1 MRVRPF
7 RRLKAEVLERRC
19 LLASDVMESEPN
31 DQISDADV
39 FTETGILRGSFSS
52 EQDSDYFR
60 VELLQGSS
68 IAIDPRYADSD
79 RGDREHFTAFDLLD
93 SSGRLVLRSDD
104 VFATTYVVPE
114 TSDYFLRI
122 NADDRFDL
130 PTISYAISVS
140 IAPLAGVL
148 EAEPNDSIE
157 QGNEVN
163 SATRIAGE
171 LTSAVDRDVFSIAA
185 SGGETIVLDFTYH
198 HQYPR
203 VSLLDSSGSVQRVDE
218 SGLGFAFQTQRSDQ
232 YHVVLESTGIQT
244 GTLAYTANLAKFGNA
259 TVEPE
264 RGHHLSDHSSTWSV
278 TRQSSERVSILESV
292 DDKDIYLLEG
302 NGLERFYF
310 DLRSDPNDFLS
321 HTGRRISLLNQ
332 YGQLIAYSENQ
343 RFNYVELP
351 MLSTPGKYFL
361 VVEPTSHLGLGA
373 YKLAGSTID
382 VFGHQRDVPLYFFDF
397 DQQLPEHR
405 GRGFDAPFSSPENIP
420 FIIGAFESTYD
431 RFDVDVTTELPAG
444 DRPYISQGVGNF
456 SGRGNGGNGS
466 IRLRTVEGS
475 SIADIPSGIPV
486 GTINHEVG
494 HAVTLNHFRSSLQQV
509 AWENYGKDLFPGT
522 GFGFSTQ
529 PVATGTTMNHLDQV
543 DWVLQSGSQYR
554 DPIGSTEPVELDVL
568 IDEMMFELRTETQTT
583 VGRDPHHIVQ
593 GDFNGDGH
601 TDLVTAN
608 SGDSTM
614 TILYGSSTGVLGN
627 AHHLNVG
634 PDAWFVDSIASSD
647 FNGDGIDDL
656 AHSNY
661 EAAGS
666 ISIFLGSTT
675 GPPILIDDFPVG
687 NRPNSIRAANLNA
700 DQFLDLVVAN
710 YFGAD
715 VSVLMGMGDGTF
727 ANAVHVSTGGARANS
742 IEIADLNLDGH
753 ADVIVGDSI
762 GSHVTVLIG
771 SANGTLTVAEQYDLP
786 DDVADL
792 VALDA
797 NLDGKLDVASV
808 SREEGSMTILLG
820 DGGGELSIDRS
831 FIGSP
836 GAAMIE
842 TGDVNGDGA
851 ADLMVPVRDRSI
863 FEVYLNDGSGDFG
876 RPIQFD
882 LDSSLGSGVLLTD
895 DSETGDVEL
904 WIAEAGPDTIRKM
917 LPVANDPR
925 NDRAVIHGSIDTGSE
940 VEIYS
945 LSVVAGDTYL
955 FDIDSAEYQYT
966 LDAAIVITDAVGNVV
981 VANRA
986 SVDPDSGLT
995 SADPAILHTFRT
1007 SGEYQVHVFGENG
1020 TQGKFRLKVTPERAF
1035 DTAGPRLLR
1044 AFPQENDVIDQTKQL
1059 AFWFNEGVAA
1069 ESINQQTLRVVGQ
1082 SSGLMQGTTAF
1093 DPIKN
1098 VLIWTADELLPLD
1111 TYTVTLD
1118 GLYDSLG
1125 NNLDGEINAVV
1136 FPSVSGDAIPGGAL
1150 QYSFHVN
1157 APDTSPATVDSWS
1170 LTESSYSS
1178 HVIFLEFSEPL
1189 DAVEAQ
1195 RQRPILVHEGVD
1207 GTFGTADDFEV
1218 PVDGFYRRDPELG
1231 LQGDYYLESR
1241 GYLEP
1246 GRYQLDLEFIDE
1258 AGYPV
1263 VVSETFS
1270 VQQVSLNH
1278 GVSVI
1283 DLNYQP
1289 GAVHSRDGGKD
1300 IDVRFSRPVDPATL
1314 TTDSFR
1320 VYHSSDAQFFDANDQ
1335 LLSDADGLIDWDVT
1349 TLTATF
1355 TTATP
1360 LEDGFY
1366 LVELD
1371 GDEGGITGLDGN
1383 ALDGEFLDSNVNGST
1398 DWSIYPDEFSG
1409 DGRAGGDYRAF
1420 FGITDDVPQSLTLS
1434 IDETSISESG
1444 GMAELEV
1451 LRSGSGGELTVY
1463 LASSDESRIRLPE
1476 SVTIEAGTNRSAT
1489 VLVEAIDNNRVDGLQ
1504 LVTISAVA
1512 ESYSSG
1518 QGFVNYEGN
1527 SFLEITDS
1535 EQLELEIAENS
1546 ISEFAG
1552 STTLTVTRPGSRG
1565 DLVVTLSSSDSQ
1577 QLSLPQTIIIPDGDR
1592 TSPVINIAAI
1602 DDVLVDGNV
1611 SVAITASS
1619 DGYLSDS
1626 DLIDILD
1633 HEPLTI
1639 EAADS
1644 SISENDGQTTIVV
1657 TRPGTIGELAVT
1669 IDADRTRMNLPTQI
1683 LILDGE
1689 TSSDP
1694 IVVTAIDDDLV
1705 EGDVSVTLVAGA
1717 TGLIDANIILE
1728 VTDYEELIGSLN
1740 TAVFSENGGE
1750 AELIITRHDTRSKL
1764 VLSIES
1770 SDPSEASVVRTVT
1783 IPTGIANSEPI
1794 HIEAVDDQIV
1804 DSNQFVQIRIVA
1816 EGYQPLDVD
1825 VLVTDYE
1832 QLELAIEHAEISE
1845 FGGMTNVA
1853 ITRFDADESLIV
1865 QISVDAPSEV
1875 DIPSLVQFSEG
1886 DRTST
1891 IEVFGVDDLENNGI
1905 QTVRITVTAPGYET
1919 SEIVLNVTDVPI
1931 YALDENEI
1939 EPEDDWTFSHALVRA
1954 DKLVWQYEQTGTPF
1968 HVTADASYQ
1977 NPINA
1982 SDVDASGLVSPIDA
1996 LIVIN
2001 EIAAEHFCDH
2011 SRGSDGRIRENG
2023 EVNLNFFR
2031 FFDVNGDHRITPIDA
2046 LQVINQI
2053 ARDAIEAE
2061 GSEQIVD
2068 WWQPLNW
2075 KPDRDDEER
2084 LQVDVQVL
2092 HRGEIGR
2099 PTEFEQQSS
2108 QFPHNRSPL
2117 SPNRESAGQE
2127 SIDAA
2132 FSELEL
2138 FSDNVAVS
2146 SESGNGPLRR

>member
-7 RRLKAEVLERRC
+7 RRLRAEVLERRC
-19 LLASDVMESEPN
+19 LLASDVLESEPN

-52 EQDSDYFR
+52 DQDSDYFR
-60 VELLQGSS
+60 VALSQGSS

-93 SSGRLVLRSDD
+93 SSGRLVLRSHD

-130 PTISYAISVS
+130 PNTSYAISVS
-140 IAPLAGVL
+140 IVSLAGVI
-148 EAEPNDSIE
+148 ESEPNDSID

-163 SATRIAGE
+163 SPTRITGE
-171 LTSAVDRDVFSIAA
+171 LASAVDRDVFSIAA
-185 SGGETIVLDFTYH
+185 AGGDTIALDFTYH
-198 HQYPR
+198 NQYPR
-203 VSLLDSSGSVQRVDE
+203 VSVLDSSGSVQLVDE
-218 SGLGFAFQTQRSDQ
+218 SGLGFVFQAQRSDQ
-232 YHVVLESTGIQT
+232 YHVVLESPEVQIGS
-244 GTLAYTANLAKFGNA
+244 LPYTANLAKFSNA

-264 RGHHLSDHSSTWSV
+264 IGDRLSDHGSPWLV

-292 DDKDIYLLEG
+292 DDKDVYLLEG
-302 NGLERFYF
+302 LGLERFYF
-310 DLRSDPNDFLS
+310 DLRSDPNDFIS
-321 HTGRRISLLNQ
+321 HSGRRISLLNQ

-343 RFNYVELP
+343 RFNHVELP

-373 YKLAGSTID
+373 YKLAASTID
-382 VFGHQRDVPLYFFDF
+382 VFGSQRDVPLYFFDF
-397 DQQLPEHR
+397 DQQLTEHR
-405 GRGFDAPFSSPENIP
+405 GRSFDVPFASPENIP
-420 FIIGAFESTYD
+420 FILGAFESTYD
-431 RFDVDVTTELPAG
+431 RFDVDVTTELPTSNG
-444 DRPYISQGVGNF
+444 PYISQGIGNF
-456 SGRGNGGNGS
+456 EGRGNGGNGR

-475 SIADIPSGIPV
+475 SITDIPSGIPI

-494 HAVTLNHFRSSLQQV
+494 HAATLNHFRSSLQQL

-529 PVATGTTMNHLDQV
+529 PVATETTMNHLDQV

-554 DPIGSTEPVELDVL
+554 DPIGSTGPVDLDML
-568 IDEMMFELRTETQTT
+568 IEEMMFELRTEIQTT

-608 SGDSTM
+608 SGDATM
-614 TILYGSSTGVLGN
+614 TILYGSSTGGLGN
-627 AHHLNVG
+627 PHHLSVG

-675 GPPILIDDFPVG
+675 GPPSRVDDLPVG

-700 DQFLDLVVAN
+700 DPYPDLVVAN

-715 VSVLMGMGDGTF
+715 VSVLMGRGDGTF
-727 ANAVHVSTGGARANS
+727 ADAVHVSTGGARANS
-742 IEIADLNLDGH
+742 IEIVDLNLDGH
-753 ADVIVGDSI
+753 NDVIVGDSI

-771 SANGTLTVAEQYDLP
+771 SANGTLTLADQYDLP

-808 SREEGSMTILLG
+808 SREKGSVTILLG

-831 FIGSP
+831 FLGSP

-842 TGDVNGDGA
+842 MGDVNGDGA

-863 FEVYLNDGSGDFG
+863 FEVHLNDGTGDFG

-882 LDSSLGSGVLLTD
+882 LDSSLGSGVLLSED
-895 DSETGDVEL
+895 RETGDVEL
-904 WIAEAGPDTIRKM
+904 WIAQAGSDSIRKM
-917 LPVANDPR
+917 VPVANDPR
-925 NDRAVIHGSIDTGSE
+925 NDRAVIHGSIDTETE
-940 VEIYS
+940 VEVYS
-945 LSVVAGDTYL
+945 LSVIAGDTFL
-955 FDIDSAEYQYT
+955 FDVDSAEFQYT
-966 LDAAIVITDAVGNVV
+966 LDAALVITDAVGDVV
-981 VANRA
+981 IANRA
-986 SVDPDSGLT
+986 SADPDSGLT
-995 SADPAILHTFRT
+995 SADPAILHTFSS
-1007 SGEYQVHVFGENG
+1007 SGEYQVRVFGENG

-1069 ESINQQTLRVVGQ
+1069 DSINQQTLRVVGQ
-1082 SSGLMQGTTAF
+1082 NSGLIRGNATF

-1098 VLIWTADELLPLD
+1098 VLIWTADELLPMD

-1118 GLYDSLG
+1118 GLYDSYG
-1125 NNLDGEINAVV
+1125 NNLDGEIGAVV
-1136 FPSVSGDAIPGGAL
+1136 FPNVSGDSIPGGAL
-1150 QYSFHVN
+1150 QYSFRVN
-1157 APDTSPATVDSWS
+1157 APDMSPATVDSWS
-1170 LTESSYSS
+1170 VTESSYNS
-1178 HVIFLEFSEPL
+1178 HIIFLEFSEPL
-1189 DAVEAQ
+1189 NVAHAQ
-1195 RQRPILVHEGVD
+1195 LQRPTLVHEGAD
-1207 GTFGTADDFEV
+1207 GTFGTEDDFVV
-1218 PVDGFYRRDPELG
+1218 PIDGYYRRESELG

-1241 GYLEP
+1241 GYLAP
-1246 GRYQLDLEFIDE
+1246 GRYQLNSEFIDE

-1289 GAVHSRDGGKD
+1289 GAVHSRDGGTE
-1300 IDVRFSRPVDPATL
+1300 IDVRFSRPIDPATL

-1320 VYHSSDAQFFDANDQ
+1320 IYYSGDAQFFDANDQ
-1335 LLSDADGLIDWDVT
+1335 LLSDADGLIDWDLA
-1349 TLTATF
+1349 TLTARF
-1355 TTATP
+1355 STAAP
-1360 LEDGFY
+1360 LQEGFY

-1371 GDEGGITGLDGN
+1371 GDQGGIAGLDGS
-1383 ALDGEFLDSNVNGST
+1383 ALDGEFLDSNINGST

-1420 FGITDDVPQSLTLS
+1420 FGIADNAPQLLTLS

-1444 GMAELEV
+1444 GVAELEV
-1451 LRSGSGGELTVY
+1451 LRSGSGDELTVY

-1476 SVTIEAGTNRSAT
+1476 SVTIEAGANRSAT

-1504 LVTISAVA
+1504 LITISAVA

-1518 QGFVNYEGN
+1518 QGFVNYEGK
-1527 SFLEITDS
+1527 SLLEITDS
-1535 EQLELEIAENS
+1535 EQLVLDISENS

-1552 STTLTVTRPGSRG
+1552 STTLTVTRPDSRG
-1565 DLVVTLSSSDSQ
+1565 DLIVTLSSSVSQ
-1577 QLSLPQTIIIPDGDR
+1577 QLSIPRTIIIPDGDR
-1592 TSPVINIAAI
+1592 TSSVIDIVAI
-1602 DDVLVDGNV
+1602 DDVLVDGKI
-1611 SVAITASS
+1611 SVTITAAA
-1619 DGYLSDS
+1619 DGYLSDLDS
-1626 DLIDILD
+1626 IDVLD

-1639 EAADS
+1639 EVTDS
-1644 SISENDGQTTIVV
+1644 SISEKDGETTMIV
-1657 TRPGTIGELAVT
+1657 TRPGVIGNLAVN
-1669 IDADRTRMNLPTQI
+1669 IDADRTRVNVPTQI
-1683 LILDGE
+1683 VIADGD
-1689 TSSDP
+1689 TSSGP
-1694 IVVTAIDDDLV
+1694 IVVTANDDDLV
-1705 EGDVSVTLVAGA
+1705 EGDVSVTFVVSAL
-1717 TGLIDANIILE
+1717 GLIDASMDLE
-1728 VTDYEELIGSLN
+1728 VTDFEELIGSLD

-1750 AELIITRHDTRSKL
+1750 AQLIITRRDTRSDL

-1770 SDPSEASVVRTVT
+1770 SDPSEASVIHTVT
-1783 IPTGIANSEPI
+1783 IPAGLANSEPI
-1794 HIEAVDDQIV
+1794 HIEAIDDQIV
-1804 DSNQFVQIRIVA
+1804 DSNQPVQIRVVA

-1845 FGGMTNVA
+1845 FGGTTTFV
-1853 ITRFDADESLIV
+1853 ITRYDADESLIV
-1865 QISVDAPSEV
+1865 QISVDDPSEV
-1875 DIPSLVQFSEG
+1875 EIPSLVQFAEG
-1886 DRTST
+1886 DRMST
-1891 IEVFGVDDLENNGI
+1891 VEVFGVDDLENNGL
-1905 QTVRITVTAPGYET
+1905 QTVRITAMASGYET
-1919 SEIVLNVTDVPI
+1919 SEIALNVIDFPI

-1939 EPEDDWTFSHALVRA
+1939 EPGDDWTFSHALVRA
-1954 DKLVWQYEQTGTPF
+1954 GKLVWQYEQIGKPF
-1968 HVTADASYQ
+1968 HVTGDASYR
-1977 NPINA
+1977 NPIDA
-1982 SDVDASGLVSPIDA
+1982 SDVDASGQVSPIDA

-2001 EIAAEHFCDH
+2001 EIASQQFSDH
-2011 SRGSDGRIRENG
+2011 SPGIDGRIRGNE
-2023 EVNLNFFR
+2023 EVNLNFFQ

-2046 LQVINQI
+2046 LHVINQI
-2053 ARDAIEAE
+2053 AKSAIEAE
-2061 GSEQIVD
+2061 RPAQILD
-2068 WWQPLNW
+2068 WSQPFDW
-2075 KPDRDDEER
+2075 EPDREDEEIR
-2084 LQVDVQVL
+2084 RAYVPVL
-2092 HRGEIGR
+2092 HRGEKR
-2099 PTEFEQQSS
+2099 QLLNLKQQSKPS
-2108 QFPHNRSPL
+2108 PRSRSPISL
-2117 SPNRESAGQE
+2117 GRELAERE

-2132 FSELEL
+2132 FSEQEM
-2138 FSDNVAVS
+2138 FSDDVRCVI
-2146 SESGNGPLRR
+2146 GRFQW